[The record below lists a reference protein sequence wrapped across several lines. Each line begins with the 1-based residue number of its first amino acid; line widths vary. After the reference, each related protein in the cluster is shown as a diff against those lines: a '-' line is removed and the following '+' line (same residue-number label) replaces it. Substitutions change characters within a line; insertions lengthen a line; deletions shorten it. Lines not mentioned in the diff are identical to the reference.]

1 MAGPASTR
9 AGIPVSTHLFGS
21 REGYRTLARSVDVSD
36 AEDAEL
42 AGFGFG
48 QTADPMVLEALE
60 IAPTAYGR
68 PLAGG
73 RVAITRIFAGPPDES
88 GRATL
93 ELRSILISPA
103 AIADL
108 LAAGFGWLLHQK
120 GLWNREVFERGEH
133 AVASPARAAPDRSR
147 EAEEAFAAWSET
159 VLDPDSPASPGEVRW
174 RPIGERPLVVLEPE
188 PEGSAALAA
197 MAASLTPVDLASLRW
212 GVRLLSTGAPVDVAT
227 ISPAGRV
234 SSGRMVVRHRMGTPD
249 LGLAAEAIEATRDAE
264 RLPSV
269 AMVLRTRAG
278 RSKGRRRSAGAALR
292 TTLLAAT
299 PIVLV
304 VALILA
310 IADRPSEETESSAA
324 GVEIVSAPTIEIPT
338 DATDAERTSEAP
350 EPVAAEVD
358 SDRDVLVDPETSVAP
373 AGESESPAAGETTA
387 PAGIDSSHASEGVPD
402 PSSNGTASDAVEVLV
417 DESIPEFVGEFVG
430 EGVGEGVEGV
440 VEIDRGDPDGE
451 SVDARAGSAGDEAPA
466 APIAPVAAEEI
477 ASEGREVDAA
487 TGSDD
492 ADAGEAEDVDRHE
505 GPVTEEATPG
515 REPADETGS
524 TTMSP
529 SLPEITSDEPD
540 RSEDAVAPV
549 ESSESMDR
557 TDPDPPPPAMEES
570 SESTAGDEVG
580 VDAAGEE
587 VEPVADRPPP
597 DPCRTCGLDVDRV
610 KRQVDRALDADEQG
624 NRDEFEAQTAGV
636 IASLR
641 SIGLDAVPDEDRPA
655 VFARLR
661 GSGRVDSGRFEE
673 EWPSM
678 RLLLCRLEA
687 WHAVFDDLEAIVERY
702 PTSAAYRREILA
714 LRRDSLW
721 LLGSG
726 PIRATEIRVRIGRLK
741 SALSRRAEFSE
752 DPRAMEI
759 KAWLDLEREIGS
771 SAWSD
776 ARFAPPAATIG
787 GGPDR

>member
-264 RLPSV
+264 RLPSL

-324 GVEIVSAPTIEIPT
+324 VVEVVSAPTIEIPT
-338 DATDAERTSEAP
+338 DPTDAERTSEAP

-358 SDRDVLVDPETSVAP
+358 SDRDVLVGPETSVAP
-373 AGESESPAAGETTA
+373 AAESESPAAVETA
-387 PAGIDSSHASEGVPD
+387 FPAGIDPPHAFEGVPD
-402 PSSNGTASDAVEVLV
+402 PSSNGIANDAVEVLV
-417 DESIPEFVGEFVG
+417 DESIAEV
-430 EGVGEGVEGV
+430 VEDV

-492 ADAGEAEDVDRHE
+492 ADAGEAEDVDPRE
-505 GPVTEEATPG
+505 GLVSEEATQG
-515 REPADETGS
+515 REVADEPADETGS
-524 TTMSP
+524 ATMSP

-540 RSEDAVAPV
+540 RSDDAVAPV

-557 TDPDPPPPAMEES
+557 TDPDPPPPAMEQS

-702 PTSAAYRREILA
+702 PTSADYRREILA
-714 LRRDSLW
+714 LRRESLW